1 MGVGRA
7 RVAAR
12 VIVHP
17 GVEDVSVQQ
26 VLEALADPARRS
38 VVRTLAHSGT
48 DLSCG
53 SFELPVGRSTSSHH
67 FGVLREAGLLRQY
80 YVGTTKMNALRSEE
94 LEGRFP
100 GLLAAVVAAAD
111 AEARRQGGPAT

>member
-1 MGVGRA
+1 M
-7 RVAAR
+7 AAR

-17 GVEDVSVQQ
+17 GLEDVSVQQ

-53 SFELPVGRSTSSHH
+53 SFDLPVGRSTSSHH
-67 FGVLREAGLLRQY
+67 FSVLREAGLLRQY
-80 YVGTTKMNALRSEE
+80 YIGTTKMNALRTTE
-94 LEGRFP
+94 LEHRFP
-100 GLLAAVVAAAD
+100 GLLTAVIAAAD
-111 AEARRQGGPAT
+111 AEAHQHPTPT

>member
-1 MGVGRA
+1 MGRA

-17 GVEDVSVQQ
+17 GVEDLSVQQ

-38 VVRTLAHSGT
+38 VVRRLAHAGAA
-48 DLSCG
+48 LSCG
-53 SFELPVGRSTSSHH
+53 SFDLPVSRSTSTHH
-67 FGVLREAGLLRQY
+67 FNVLRQAGLLHQY
-80 YVGTTKMNALRSEE
+80 YVGTTKMNSLRAEE

-100 GLLAAVVAAAD
+100 GLLSAVVAAAD
-111 AEARRQGGPAT
+111 AEARTAP

>member
-1 MGVGRA
+1 M
-7 RVAAR
+7 
-12 VIVHP
+12 
-17 GVEDVSVQQ
+17 QQ

-38 VVRTLAHSGT
+38 VVRRLAHAGC

-53 SFELPVGRSTSSHH
+53 SFDLPVSRSTSTHH
-67 FGVLREAGLLRQY
+67 FNVLREAGLVRQY
-80 YVGTTKMNALRSEE
+80 YVGTMKMNALRSEE

-111 AEARRQGGPAT
+111 AEAGRQAPAPGGPGAGA

>member
-1 MGVGRA
+1 M
-7 RVAAR
+7 
-12 VIVHP
+12 
-17 GVEDVSVQQ
+17 SVQK

-38 VVRTLAHSGT
+38 VVRTLAHSRA

-67 FGVLREAGLLRQY
+67 FSVLREAGLLRQY

-94 LEGRFP
+94 LEVRFP
-100 GLLAAVVAAAD
+100 GLLTAVVAAAD
-111 AEARRQGGPAT
+111 AEVRGVAPS